1 MPAPGVSDRSRPTP
15 KAKSRAD
22 DFWNFSVDLY
32 GRPGVAAACLT
43 LQDRREADV
52 NIVLFCCWLA
62 KTGRGRVSARMLAR
76 LRKSVSPWH
85 ADIVRILRALRRR
98 LKAPDAN
105 WPPRETERLRERIKE
120 AEIEA
125 ERIEQVMIAGL
136 SLPAP
141 RARAAPR
148 RDAKASLDRYFA
160 TLGTGL
166 DDADRPT
173 VSTLLDSIF
182 LPGLGDLLVGKL
194 PRRA

>member
-1 MPAPGVSDRSRPTP
+1 MSDTARPKS
-15 KAKSRAD
+15 KALPRAAE
-22 DFWNFSVDLY
+22 FWNFSVELY

-43 LQDRREADV
+43 LQDRFEADV

-62 KTGRGRVSARMLAR
+62 KTGRGRVSARLLAT

-85 ADIVRILRALRRR
+85 SEIVRALRALRRR
-98 LKAPDAN
+98 LKAPDAE
-105 WPPRETERLRERIKE
+105 WPPQETESLRERIKD

-136 SLPAP
+136 NLPVP
-141 RARAAPR
+141 RARGTPR

-160 TLGTGL
+160 ALGSSL
-166 DDADRPT
+166 DDADRT
-173 VSTLLDSIF
+173 TISILIDSCF
-182 LPGLGDLLVGKL
+182 LEVGRDSPVGKS